1 MRNTFENLLRNDGL
15 KGLWKGNTAGIALYA
30 SYNSVQF
37 AVYDRLL
44 NSSGWS
50 FGSGGIAALVA
61 TSITYPFDLVRTRM
75 TISKGSNGM
84 FTEFRTIIASNEG
97 FRGLFKGY
105 FLTIGQVVPYM
116 GCIFAAHNILSNN
129 LNLPEF
135 ISGASAG
142 FICKTIFMPFDVFR
156 RRLQLFQTQPERFC
170 LDPQVLG
177 YTRRSLNRIDL
188 LKMMWRREGIK
199 SFFRGWSMAVIK
211 STPVTAITF
220 TMHKFVKEHL

>member
-1 MRNTFENLLRNDGL
+1 MKDGL
-15 KGLWKGNTAGIALYA
+15 KGFWKGNTAGIALYA

-37 AVYDRLL
+37 AVYNRLL
-44 NSSGWS
+44 NKTGWS

-75 TISKGSNGM
+75 TISKSNNGM
-84 FTEFRTIIASNEG
+84 LKEFRTIISSSEG
-97 FRGLFKGY
+97 FGGLFKGY

-116 GCIFAAHNILSNN
+116 GCIFATHNILSEN
-129 LNLPEF
+129 LNLSEM
-135 ISGASAG
+135 IAGGSAG

-156 RRLQLFQTQPERFC
+156 RRLQLFQTHPEQFC
-170 LDPQVLG
+170 LDPQVLE
-177 YTRRSLNRIDL
+177 YTKRSSNRIEL
-188 LKMMWRREGIK
+188 FKMMWKREGIK

-220 TMHKFVKEHL
+220 TVHKLVKERL